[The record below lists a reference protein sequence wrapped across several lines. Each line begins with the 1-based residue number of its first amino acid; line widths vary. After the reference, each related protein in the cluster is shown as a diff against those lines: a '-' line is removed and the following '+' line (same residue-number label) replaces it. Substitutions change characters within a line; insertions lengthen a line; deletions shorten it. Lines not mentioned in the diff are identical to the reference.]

1 MQTTSTNNIVK
12 NNNTE
17 KQITKY
23 EYFVTFSKVHL
34 KCTSL
39 QVKVL
44 FEIVLRYKYRVK

>member
-1 MQTTSTNNIVK
+1 MQTTSTNNIAK

-23 EYFVTFSKVHL
+23 EYFVAFSKVHL

-39 QVKVL
+39 QVKVIFWDCISL
-44 FEIVLRYKYRVK
+44 QV

>member
-1 MQTTSTNNIVK
+1 MQTTSTNNIAK

-34 KCTSL
+34 MYFVTS
-39 QVKVL
+39 KSI
-44 FEIVLRYKYRVK
+44 FLRLYFVTSRVK